1 VAKKFYKGRCVYCL
15 NSLDGLTSD
24 HVFPQSWYPGTTPPD
39 MEKWQAPACRKC
51 NSKMGKIENRLLIKI
66 GLCVPPFERQSLG
79 IAQKAMRSLKPE
91 YGRDEHDAEL
101 REKLRRTII
110 EKAVDP
116 NTMPLAS
123 ILPKFGFHSGVD
135 PSKEL
140 GVLVSAPDLEAIGEK
155 LIRGT
160 TWVLDRV
167 YIDTDHNI
175 HIIFPRNP
183 TAGLFFE
190 DLRRFGTLYSLGP
203 GLTVVRAAADGDC
216 QSGIYLIEIWGRLH
230 MYGCVAPAK
239 NQEE

>member
-1 VAKKFYKGRCVYCL
+1 
-15 NSLDGLTSD
+15 
-24 HVFPQSWYPGTTPPD
+24 

-51 NSKMGKIENRLLIKI
+51 NSKLGKIENRLFVKI
-66 GLCVPPFERQSLG
+66 GLCVPPYERESLG
-79 IAQKAMRSLKPE
+79 IAHKAMRSLKPE
-91 YGRDEHDAEL
+91 HGRDEHDAEL
-101 REKLRRTII
+101 REKSKRTVI

-116 NTMPLAS
+116 TTMPLAS
-123 ILPKFGFHSGVD
+123 ILPHFGFHLGVD

-140 GVLVSAPDLEAIGEK
+140 GVLVSASDLEAIGEK

-160 TWVLDRV
+160 TWVVDKA
-167 YIDTDHNI
+167 YIDTDHSI

-183 TAGLFFE
+183 TAGPFFE

-203 GLTVVRAAADGDC
+203 GLSIVRAAADGDC

-239 NQEE
+239 NRAE